1 MNAGENQ
8 MEADN
13 RQFDGKLFLK
23 DVNRKLND
31 RLAEIQKD
39 LNQGLKEIEN
49 MHEYYWENYTEM
61 DRLSFRPPILQTRSP
76 GSETFPLP
84 QTECLSLLC
93 VVSSYKTSSIF
104 RSFTALHLSFV
115 GSFKCYTFVKF
126 VTFTLYQL
134 AICLSTSL
142 TDFSLTSLDSKFLY
156 YSFFFFFP
164 FVSLIIL

>member
-1 MNAGENQ
+1 MA
-8 MEADN
+8 A
-13 RQFDGKLFLK
+13 
-23 DVNRKLND
+23 
-31 RLAEIQKD
+31 
-39 LNQGLKEIEN
+39 
-49 MHEYYWENYTEM
+49 
-61 DRLSFRPPILQTRSP
+61 RLSFRPPILQTRSP

-134 AICLSTSL
+134 AIRLSTSL
-142 TDFSLTSLDSKFLY
+142 TDFSLTSLDSQKFLY
-156 YSFFFFFP
+156 YSFFLLLSICFINY
-164 FVSLIIL
+164 FVTFYRKYSILTAKILFQNNGLTNIFSCIIF